1 MTDQTERKLAAGD
14 PTDRSGTEH
23 LVTTLSQLQLDESSD
38 LPPRIQR
45 ALLLA
50 RHLQEQARL
59 LQTPQER
66 RQQVELDRL
75 ISNPSDRATLVKM
88 TDQAF
93 RTQLPERTVD
103 QLIYILDAQGVP
115 RFFSPLERTLLKGFQ
130 SFGSYLPGVAAPLI
144 KEKMHQE
151 TANVVLPAEHEML
164 TRHLEH
170 RRQQAIRMNVNYLGE
185 SLLGEKEAERRL
197 NLYLQA
203 LQLPEIECI
212 SVKIS
217 TLYSQISTLAWEHTV
232 SELCDR
238 MELLYRAAARGTFTR
253 EDGSVVPKF
262 VYLDMEEY
270 RDMSLTAEVF
280 MRTLERGDLTS
291 CTAGMVL
298 QAYLPDS
305 FAMQQR
311 LTEWAQRRVAQGG
324 HPVTLRVV
332 KGANLEMERVEASH
346 RDWAQAPFTQK
357 LETDA
362 NFKRMIEFGLAEEH
376 HRAVRLGIASHN
388 LFDVAYA
395 LVLAEEKGALSHI
408 QFEMLEGMANPQRRA
423 LFELTNDLLLYA
435 PACNQADFI
444 HAIGYL
450 VRRLDENT
458 GVENFLRYAFS
469 LVPGSSDWETLAT
482 AFTNSFQHIPHL
494 PATPRR
500 TQNRAQ
506 LPTQPAAIE
515 APTNPNSTFRDV
527 LDPFTNEPDTD
538 FSLPD
543 NVRWATEIINTWQD
557 KQSSW
562 SPLVIDGETILSER
576 AFQTRYDPSRPGTV
590 INNCA
595 QATREDLDRAIACAV
610 ADEDGWRAQS
620 YTARRGILRAV
631 AQELRCSRGELIGS
645 ALAEAGKTI
654 TESDPEVSEAIDFVE
669 FYPLVAECF
678 ANLPGV
684 QARGQGVVVVIPP
697 WNFPI
702 AIPSGGIAA
711 ALAAGNTVI
720 LKPAPESA
728 LTAYLLCDCYW
739 RSGVSR
745 KALQFTPC
753 ANTDAQYLATHT
765 DVNSVIFTGST
776 ATARQLLAAAPDLAL
791 FAETGGKNA
800 TIVTALADRDQ
811 AIKHVVQSA
820 FGHAGQ
826 KCSATSLLLL
836 EEEVFDDP
844 AFRAALCDATASLR
858 VGSAWHRDSRVG
870 PLVRLPGETLQRG
883 LKELEPDES
892 WALLPRHDQT
902 NPQLIS
908 PGIKWNVRPGS
919 ITHTTEFFGPL
930 LGVMKFKKLE
940 EAIALVNAT
949 GYGLTAGLETLDR
962 REIDHWTEHI
972 RAGNLYVNRSTTGAI
987 VLRQPFG
994 GVGKSAI
1001 GPGMKAGGPNY
1012 PAQFMNFQEHPPIP
1026 RTTAVQNRA
1035 LQQLLA
1041 DLLDREL
1048 GPHQIDDHQ
1057 RERLAAAIPS
1067 YDEAA
1072 SIEFLVSHDHSQR
1085 LGEDNLRRYLPI
1097 HELRIRVAPHDTFFD
1112 VVARVAAAAAVGCR
1126 ITVSL
1131 PVDAARA
1138 DVQWLDERTDS
1149 WGGAIEFVE
1158 ESNETLAT
1166 LIRQQQTERIRY
1178 AGPDRVP
1185 ANVRQTA
1192 AEQGFFLASTPVYH
1206 TGRIELLNY
1215 LQEQSLCHQYHR
1227 YGNLGNRAS
1236 ENRHQPL

>member
-1 MTDQTERKLAAGD
+1 MTDQVEYKSTDSDRPELSATENLVAIL
-14 PTDRSGTEH
+14 SG
-23 LVTTLSQLQLDESSD
+23 LQVDESTD
-38 LPPRIQR
+38 VPPRIQR

-50 RHLQEQARL
+50 RHLQERARL
-59 LQTPQER
+59 VQTPQER
-66 RQQVELDRL
+66 RQQIELDRL
-75 ISNPSDRATLVKM
+75 ISNPGDRATLVKL

-93 RTQLPERTVD
+93 RTRLPERTVD

-151 TANVVLPAEHEML
+151 TANVVLPAEHDML
-164 TRHLEH
+164 TSHLER
-170 RRQQAIRMNVNYLGE
+170 RRQQSIRMNVNYLGE

-217 TLYSQISTLAWEHTV
+217 TLYSQISTLAWEHTI

-253 EDGSVVPKF
+253 ADGSVVPKF

-280 MRTLERGDLTS
+280 MRTLERGDLIS
-291 CTAGMVL
+291 CNAGMVL

-305 FAMQQR
+305 FPMQQR
-311 LTEWAQRRVAQGG
+311 LTEWATRRVAQGG
-324 HPVTLRVV
+324 QPVTLRVV
-332 KGANLEMERVEASH
+332 KGANLEMERVEASQ
-346 RDWAQAPFTQK
+346 RDWPQAPFTQK
-357 LETDA
+357 IQTDA
-362 NFKRMIEFGLAEEH
+362 NFKRMIEFGLTEEH
-376 HRAVRLGIASHN
+376 HQVVRLGIASHN

-395 LVLAEEKGALSHI
+395 LVLAEENKALSHI

-435 PACNQADFI
+435 PACNQTDFI

-469 LVPGSSDWETLAT
+469 VVPGSPDWETLAT
-482 AFTNSFQHIPHL
+482 AFVTSFQQIPNL
-494 PATPRR
+494 SATPRR
-500 TQNRAQ
+500 TQNRTEEPRQPSA
-506 LPTQPAAIE
+506 LEVPTS
-515 APTNPNSTFRDV
+515 PTSTFNEV
-527 LDPFTNEPDTD
+527 LNAFVNEPDTD
-538 FSLPD
+538 FSLSD
-543 NVRWATEIINTWQD
+543 NIRWAAEIADTWRA

-576 AFQTRYDPSRPGTV
+576 ELRARCDPSRPGTV

-595 QATREDLDRAIACAV
+595 QATREDLDRAVSCAV
-610 ADEDGWRAQS
+610 ADEEGWRSRTYAE
-620 YTARRGILRAV
+620 RRNILRAV
-631 AQELRCSRGELIGS
+631 AHTIRCARGELIGA
-645 ALAEAGKTI
+645 ALTEAGKTI
-654 TESDPEVSEAIDFVE
+654 AESDPEVSEAIDFVE
-669 FYPLVAECF
+669 FYPLTAECF

-702 AIPSGGIAA
+702 AIPCGGIAA

-720 LKPAPESA
+720 LKPAPETA
-728 LTAYLLCDCYW
+728 LTAYLLCDCFW

-745 KALQFTPC
+745 KTLQFAPC
-753 ANTDAQYLATHT
+753 ANPDAQYLATHSRI
-765 DVNSVIFTGST
+765 DSVIFTGST
-776 ATARQLLAAAPDLAL
+776 STARQLLAAAPDLAL
-791 FAETGGKNA
+791 SAETGGKNA

-811 AIKHVVQSA
+811 AIKHVIQSA
-820 FGHAGQ
+820 FGHSGQ

-844 AFRAALCDATASLR
+844 AFREALCDATASLR
-858 VGSAWHRDSRVG
+858 VGSAWQRDSRIA
-870 PLVRLPGETLQRG
+870 PLARLPGKTLQRG

-892 WALLPRHDQT
+892 WALFPRQDQA

-919 ITHTTEFFGPL
+919 ITHTTEFFGPV

-962 REIDHWTEHI
+962 REIDHWSEHI

-994 GVGKSAI
+994 GLGKSAL
-1001 GPGMKAGGPNY
+1001 GPGIKAGGPNY
-1012 PAQFMNFQEHPPIP
+1012 TAQFMSFEEQAPLRN
-1026 RTTAVQNRA
+1026 TTQVQNRS
-1035 LQQLLA
+1035 LRQLRD
-1041 DLLDREL
+1041 DLLDSAQ
-1048 GPHQIDDHQ
+1048 GPEQIDPQQ
-1057 RERLAAAIPS
+1057 RARLVAAIHS

-1072 SIEFLVSHDHSQR
+1072 STEFLASHDHAQR

-1097 HELRIRVAPHDTFFD
+1097 RELRIRITNNDTFFD
-1112 VVARVAAAAAVGCR
+1112 LVARVAAATAVRCR

-1131 PVDAARA
+1131 PIGSTRS
-1138 DVQWLDERTDS
+1138 DVQWLDDRTNS

-1158 ESNETLAT
+1158 ESEAT
-1166 LIRQQQTERIRY
+1166 IAMLIQQQQTERIRY
-1178 AGPDRVP
+1178 AGPERVP
-1185 ANVRQTA
+1185 LMIRQAAAANA
-1192 AEQGFFLASTPVYH
+1192 FYIASTPVYH

-1215 LQEQSLCHQYHR
+1215 IQEQSFCHQYHR

-1236 ENRHQPL
+1236 ERRHQPR

>member
-1 MTDQTERKLAAGD
+1 MTDPVEHTSAASD
-14 PTDRSGTEH
+14 PADRSGTEN
-23 LVTTLSQLQLDESSD
+23 LVTILSGLQVDEASD
-38 LPPRIQR
+38 VPPRIQR

-50 RHLQEQARL
+50 RHLQERARL

-66 RQQVELDRL
+66 RQQIELDRL
-75 ISNPSDRATLVKM
+75 ISNPGDRATLVKL

-93 RTQLPERTVD
+93 RTRLPERTVD

-151 TANVVLPAEHEML
+151 TANVVLPAEHDML
-164 TRHLEH
+164 TSHLER
-170 RRQQAIRMNVNYLGE
+170 RRQQNIRMNVNYLGE

-253 EDGSVVPKF
+253 KDGSVVPKF

-291 CTAGMVL
+291 CAAGMVL

-311 LTEWAQRRVAQGG
+311 LTEWASRRVTEGG
-324 HPVTLRVV
+324 QPVTLRVV
-332 KGANLEMERVEASH
+332 KGANLEMERVEASQ
-346 RDWAQAPFTQK
+346 RDWPQAPFTQK
-357 LETDA
+357 IQTDA
-362 NFKRMIEFGLAEEH
+362 NFKRMIEFGLTEKH
-376 HRAVRLGIASHN
+376 HLAVRLGIASHN

-395 LVLAEEKGALSHI
+395 LVLAEENEALSHI

-444 HAIGYL
+444 NAIGYL

-469 LVPGSSDWETLAT
+469 VVPGSPDWETLAT
-482 AFTNSFQHIPHL
+482 AFVTAFQQIPHL
-494 PATPRR
+494 SATPRR
-500 TQNRAQ
+500 TQNRTEEPQ
-506 LPTQPAAIE
+506 QPRAIE
-515 APTNPNSTFRDV
+515 VPTSPTSTFNEV
-527 LDPFTNEPDTD
+527 LNSFINEPDTD

-543 NVRWATEIINTWQD
+543 NVRWAGEIVDTWQS

-576 AFQTRYDPSRPGTV
+576 ELQARCDPSRPGTV

-595 QATREDLDRAIACAV
+595 QSTRDDLDRAISCAV
-610 ADEDGWRAQS
+610 ADEDSWRS
-620 YTARRGILRAV
+620 RTYSERRQILRLV
-631 AQELRCSRGELIGS
+631 AHAIRGARADLIGA

-654 TESDPEVSEAIDFVE
+654 AESDPEVSEAIDFVE
-669 FYPLVAECF
+669 FYPLTAECF

-684 QARGQGVVVVIPP
+684 QACGQGVVVVIPP

-702 AIPSGGIAA
+702 AIPCGGIAA

-720 LKPAPESA
+720 LKPAPETS
-728 LTAYLLCDCYW
+728 LTAYLLCDCFW

-753 ANTDAQYLATHT
+753 TNPDAQYLATHSQV
-765 DVNSVIFTGST
+765 DSVIFTGST
-776 ATARQLLAAAPDLAL
+776 ATARQLLTAAPNLAL
-791 FAETGGKNA
+791 SAETGGKNA

-844 AFRAALCDATASLR
+844 AFRKALCDATASLR
-858 VGSAWHRDSRVG
+858 VGSAWQRDSRIG

-892 WALLPRHDQT
+892 WALLPRHDQA

-919 ITHTTEFFGPL
+919 ITHTTEFFGPV

-962 REIDHWTEHI
+962 REIDHWSEHI

-994 GVGKSAI
+994 GMGKSAI
-1001 GPGMKAGGPNY
+1001 GPGIKAGGPNY
-1012 PAQFMNFQEHPPIP
+1012 TAQFMTFQEDTPLPG
-1026 RTTAVQNRA
+1026 AAQVQNPA
-1035 LQQLLA
+1035 LQQLLV
-1041 DLLDREL
+1041 DLLDPEK
-1048 GPHQIDDHQ
+1048 GPEGIDPSQ
-1057 RERLAAAIPS
+1057 VTRLAAAIQS

-1072 SIEFLVSHDHSQR
+1072 STEFLNSHDHAQR
-1085 LGEDNLRRYLPI
+1085 LGEDNVRRYLPI
-1097 HELRIRVAPHDTFFD
+1097 RELRIRVTKRDTFFD
-1112 VVARVAAAAAVGCR
+1112 LVARVAAATAVGCR

-1131 PVDAARA
+1131 PIDTARD
-1138 DVQWLDERTDS
+1138 DVRWLDERTDS

-1158 ESNETLAT
+1158 ESEETLAI
-1166 LIRQQQTERIRY
+1166 LIRQQQTERVRY

-1185 ANVRQTA
+1185 ITLRQA
-1192 AEQGFFLASTPVYH
+1192 AAASGFYLASTPVYH

-1227 YGNLGNRAS
+1227 YGNLGNRVS
-1236 ENRHQPL
+1236 ETRHQPL